1 MIRNHLNM
9 NCLELSLPEEMQY
22 SVVFRNA
29 KDKDKF
35 IKRTERIIRSSLEY
49 RDYIVF
55 LRENVDMTKCAF
67 FNAVSNEQGKH
78 IHIEI
83 HHAPFTLYDYVKAV
97 VERYESEGLPMND
110 LMIADEV
117 MELHYNNQVGLIPLS
132 KTIHEMVHNS
142 DKITIPLNMIYG
154 DYRSFLE
161 SDEYASLEQIDFLY
175 DKLEIEIAKTK
186 AITPETF
193 DSIKKQFTYIN
204 IEDAAPVEK
213 RELVETPN
221 VA

>member
-1 MIRNHLNM
+1 MLKNHLSV
-9 NCLELSLPEEMQY
+9 LELDLPEEMQY
-22 SVVFRNA
+22 SVIFRNA

-35 IKRTERIIRSSLEY
+35 IKRTEQIIRSSMEY

-67 FNAVSNEQGKH
+67 FNAVSNEQGKR
-78 IHIEI
+78 IRIEI

-97 VERYESEGLPMND
+97 VERFESEGLPLND
-110 LMIADEV
+110 LLIANEV

-142 DKITIPLNMIYG
+142 DKIPIPLNMIYG
-154 DYRSFLE
+154 DYRSFLA
-161 SDEYASLEQIDFLY
+161 SDKYSSLEQIDYLY

-193 DSIKKQFTYIN
+193 DAIKKEFKYIN
-204 IEDAAPVEK
+204 IEDATPVEK
-213 RELVETPN
+213 RELIEKSE

>member
-1 MIRNHLNM
+1 MLKNHLSV
-9 NCLELSLPEEMQY
+9 LELGLPEEMQY

-35 IKRTERIIRSSLEY
+35 IKRTEQIIRSSMEY

-67 FNAVSNEQGKH
+67 FNAVSNEQGKR
-78 IHIEI
+78 IRIEI

-97 VERYESEGLPMND
+97 VERFESEGLPLND
-110 LMIADEV
+110 LLIANEV

-142 DKITIPLNMIYG
+142 DKIPIPLNMIYG
-154 DYRSFLE
+154 DYRSFLA
-161 SDEYASLEQIDFLY
+161 SDKYSSLEQIDYLY

-193 DSIKKQFTYIN
+193 DAIKKEFKYIN

-213 RELVETPN
+213 RELIEKSE